1 MCVWQVSAASNGRAR
16 VDLVDC
22 LLLQHMLWRVPEQR
36 AAVREWLWAR
46 LVPGEGETGETGPSQ
61 FRFVLNGL
69 KVEAAAAVRKTMGDV
84 TGAAGA
90 READVAVVAALRVE
104 VGRVCELVRA
114 RADALA
120 RHAVLLQR
128 CTEHLWLDPDE
139 ALAAKQQLLP
149 RAEAEA
155 DRVACALADAHALAL
170 ALEGGDVAG
179 SPPDEYRL
187 AVIEALW
194 VDDGEGE
201 SPFGAE
207 ELGLS
212 MKEAKA
218 KYDTDTFRRWK
229 RARKKAA

>member
-22 LLLQHMLWRVPEQR
+22 LLLQHMVWRVPEQR

-46 LVPGEGETGETGPSQ
+46 LLPGQRDAGPSQ
-61 FRFVLNGL
+61 FRFVLTGL

-90 READVAVVAALRVE
+90 READVAVVAALRMQ

-114 RADALA
+114 QADALA
-120 RHAVLLQR
+120 RHAELLRR
-128 CTEHLWLDPDE
+128 CSEHLWLDPDE

-155 DRVACALADAHALAL
+155 ARVACALADAHALAL
-170 ALEGGDVAG
+170 ALEGGDAAG
-179 SPPDEYRL
+179 SPPDDVRL
-187 AVIEALW
+187 AVIEGLW
-194 VDDGEGE
+194 EEDDEEE

-207 ELGLS
+207 ELALS